1 MLCNK
6 HTYTKG
12 ANYRGT
18 DSPDD
23 VETCN
28 ETREHTDVWRS
39 SGVSIGGM
47 LRGQHIDWRSLST
60 DAFEG
65 KATRESDDLETHYLS
80 QQPTGVPS
88 YQLLLLPIYGFHV
101 QYYKHTNIYST
112 NSRYCL

>member
-1 MLCNK
+1 V
-6 HTYTKG
+6 T
-12 ANYRGT
+12 
-18 DSPDD
+18 
-23 VETCN
+23 TCN
-28 ETREHTDVWRS
+28 ETREHTDAGRS

-47 LRGQHIDWRSLST
+47 LRGQHMDCRNLST
-60 DAFEG
+60 DKFEG
-65 KATRESDDLETHYLS
+65 NATRESDDLETYYLS